1 MKIGYE
7 NTDKKIEI
15 EIYGLKFEI
24 KNVEKLEEYKEIDDN
39 DLESLKEILNIL
51 LGDDAVEKIN
61 KKRKEDGYEE
71 INNQVAL
78 NIFMGIFKAYTSE
91 YMNDIVESYDK
102 VERKLEG
109 YNRRTRRNYNRSNR
123 KYYDR
128 Y

>member
-61 KKRKEDGYEE
+61 KKRKEDGYKE
-71 INNQVAL
+71 IDNQVAL

-91 YMNDIVESYDK
+91 YMNDIVDSYDK
-102 VERKLEG
+102 VERKLEN

>member
-24 KNVEKLEEYKEIDDN
+24 KNVEKLKEYKEIDDN
-39 DLESLKEILNIL
+39 DLKSLKEILNIL

-61 KKRKEDGYEE
+61 KKRKEDGYKE
-71 INNQVAL
+71 IDNQVAL
-78 NIFMGIFKAYTSE
+78 NIFMGIFKAYASE
-91 YMNDIVESYDK
+91 YMNDIVDSYDK
-102 VERKLEG
+102 VERKLEN